1 MFTGIIQEVGEV
13 RAAKRSGAGGKL
25 TIHCPKTAPDL
36 KAGDSVAVNG
46 ACLTCEEVAPD
57 SFTASVLLAT
67 YDATNLGAL
76 KRGDPVNLEPALCA
90 GDRLGGHFLQG
101 HVDAAISVVSFTP
114 AHAGEDA
121 TLTCKLPE
129 ELAPMVFPGASVGL
143 NGVSLTVRTAGG
155 GALAVNLIPVTLTE
169 TNLGGLKPGGK
180 VNCEVDLIVKSV
192 YYALKHMGGRK
203 ELSLDDLAQ
212 LGYGR

>member
-1 MFTGIIQEVGEV
+1 M
-13 RAAKRSGAGGKL
+13 RGAERGGSGGKL
-25 TIHCPKTAPDL
+25 TIHCPKTAPGL
-36 KAGDSVAVNG
+36 KPGDSVAVNG

-57 SFTASVLLAT
+57 GFTASVLLAT
-67 YDATNLGAL
+67 YDATNLGGL
-76 KRGDPVNLEPALCA
+76 KRGDTVNLEPALRA

-101 HVDAAISVVSFTP
+101 HVDAAISVVSSTP
-114 AHAGEDA
+114 VKTGEDA

-129 ELAPMVFPGASVGL
+129 ELAPMVFPGASIGL
-143 NGVSLTVRTAGG
+143 NGVSLTVRTVSD
-155 GALAVNLIPVTLTE
+155 GALAVSLIPTTLAE
-169 TNLGGLKPGGK
+169 TNLGGLKPGEK

-203 ELSLDDLAQ
+203 ELSLDDLAR